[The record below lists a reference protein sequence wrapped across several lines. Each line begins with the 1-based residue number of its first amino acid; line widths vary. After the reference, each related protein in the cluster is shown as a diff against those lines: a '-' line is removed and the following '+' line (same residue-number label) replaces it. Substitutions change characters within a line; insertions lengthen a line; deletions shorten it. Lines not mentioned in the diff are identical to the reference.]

1 MGRIDDALRRAGTPR
16 RDIEQQKN
24 ATAGPFVSPWTVGD
38 GEFKAEPPLAAP
50 LRTAPILPPAA
61 LPMRIAAA
69 QSLDAPLIDRL
80 ASGWRERVA
89 IGPNSNPVVVDQ
101 FRRLAATLL
110 HVRRS
115 EPLRTIMVT
124 SAIPS
129 DGKSLTAFNLALV
142 LSESYR
148 RRVLLVEGD
157 LRRPAIAS
165 AVGIPVGAGLTEAL
179 KATDDRKATLVQLT
193 ETLALLPAGR
203 PESDPLSSLASARLQ
218 TLLQDASD
226 KFEWVI
232 VDTPPLALT
241 TDASLM
247 CPLVDAVLLVVRASR
262 TPDAAVKQAIETLG
276 RDRILGVVLNGG
288 EEAQTSGYEYYSA
301 DVAYDAPTVG
311 QASRRDLS
319 II

>member
-1 MGRIDDALRRAGTPR
+1 MGRIDEALRRAGTPR
-16 RDIEQQKN
+16 RESEPQK
-24 ATAGPFVSPWTVGD
+24 AGTAGPFVSPWTFGD
-38 GEFKAEPPLAAP
+38 GEFRAERVMPVAP
-50 LRTAPILPPAA
+50 VSSPVPIH
-61 LPMRIAAA
+61 IAVP
-69 QSLDAPLIDRL
+69 QHSERPLIDRI

-89 IGPNSNPVVVDQ
+89 FGPGSNPVLVDQ

-124 SAIPS
+124 SAVPA
-129 DGKSLTAFNLALV
+129 DGKTLTAFNLALV
-142 LSESYR
+142 LSESFR

-157 LRRPAIAS
+157 LRRPAISKA
-165 AVGIPVGAGLTEAL
+165 AGIPLGPGLTEAL

-203 PESDPLSSLASARLQ
+203 PESDPLSSLASVRLQ
-218 TLLQDASD
+218 ALLQDASE

-247 CPLVDAVLLVVRASR
+247 CPLVDAALLVVRAGA
-262 TPDAAVKQAIETLG
+262 TPHADVTKAIETLG
-276 RDRILGVVLNGG
+276 RDRILGVVLNAS
-288 EEAQTSGYEYYSA
+288 EEAVASQYGYYSSEA
-301 DVAYDAPTVG
+301 SEDFGRIGTALDA
-311 QASRRDLS
+311 SSDLS